1 MLHVYPMNGQKIT
14 VLGLTTYKLYSCP
27 QTGKRVNVLRGHS
40 RPIKCMLLLHQRHEF
55 QNEEIAATLL
65 LTGSSDRTILV
76 SLLIV
81 LSSFTKAW
89 YFCCQILE
97 NVTATSNKPVLF
109 LDYLTILVSCERFGM
124 LLMVSACTQ
133 FKITVAPW
141 RFVVSVQW
149 FVSASP

>member
-14 VLGLTTYKLYSCP
+14 VLELSTYKLYSCP
-27 QTGKRVNVLRGHS
+27 QTGKRMNVLRGHS

-81 LSSFTKAW
+81 LSSFTVA
-89 YFCCQILE
+89 
-97 NVTATSNKPVLF
+97 SSF
-109 LDYLTILVSCERFGM
+109 L
-124 LLMVSACTQ
+124 
-133 FKITVAPW
+133 
-141 RFVVSVQW
+141 
-149 FVSASP
+149 